1 MRELSDWYRVRFD
14 DRAVYREAAPPGRDV
29 WADEFAWADLVRVGF
44 KTASLFESDE
54 LFFFT
59 SKRAESYL
67 IPVDARGGKELVDE
81 VIRRGLIPPAMMIEA
96 ATTEDDC
103 SAGRRSK
110 ATPDSGDAH
119 WVRVTREWIA

>member
-14 DRAVYREAAPPGRDV
+14 DRAVYREAAPPGRDA
-29 WADEFAWADLVRVGF
+29 WADEFAWADLVRVCF

-67 IPVDARGGKELVDE
+67 IPVDARGGKKLVDE
-81 VIRRGLIPPAMMIEA
+81 VIRRALIPPAMMIEA
-96 ATTEDDC
+96 ATTEDRLFC
-103 SAGRRSK
+103 W
-110 ATPDSGDAH
+110 PPLEGDAG
-119 WVRVTREWIA
+119 